1 MQTEQL
7 SRGRVQQHVRVTNFR
22 SSSAMFSTLLAPP
35 RQPALPFD
43 PHPLPP
49 QHKPEWEEQYD
60 RLAFNSLLT
69 RRPQSLLETST
80 LSWDLELALHD
91 SVLVSAHSTSRTN
104 VEIETN
110 G

>member
-7 SRGRVQQHVRVTNFR
+7 SRGRVQQSARVTNFR
-22 SSSAMFSTLLAPP
+22 SSSAVFSKLLTPP
-35 RQPALPFD
+35 QQPALQFD
-43 PHPLPP
+43 PQPLPP
-49 QHKPEWEEQYD
+49 QHKPKWEEQYD

-80 LSWDLELALHD
+80 LSWDMELALHD

-104 VEIETN
+104 VEI